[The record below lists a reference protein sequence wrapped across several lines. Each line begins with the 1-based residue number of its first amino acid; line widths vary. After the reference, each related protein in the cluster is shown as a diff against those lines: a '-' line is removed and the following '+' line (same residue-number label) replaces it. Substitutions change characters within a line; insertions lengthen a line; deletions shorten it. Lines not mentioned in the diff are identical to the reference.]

1 MGTEPAG
8 GGLIA
13 VFSLVKKAHMHV
25 NHMVDG
31 LLRLADGV
39 SCFLEA

>member
-1 MGTEPAG
+1 MGTEPASG
-8 GGLIA
+8 GFIA
-13 VFSLVKKAHMHV
+13 VFSLVEKAHMHV

-39 SCFLEA
+39 GCLLEA